1 MHRLYFRKAPCA
13 PFFSQLPMKK
23 FLLFSALFA
32 ALTAC
37 QEASAPIV
45 PAQNA
50 AALATP
56 YVHNGD
62 TSIFH
67 VKDYSIEEGAVLSG
81 LPAGV
86 HSYMTSEGVYKI
98 FGRPTSTLGTMR
110 ISTRKQ
116 TFEVP
121 FIKGQKRGV
130 QFRVAAFKGQ
140 DVKVKGEFNA
150 WNSEASF
157 LKWDGEAWVRN
168 LVLAPGEYAY
178 KLVVNGQEVMDPTND
193 IQQANGMGGFN
204 NLLSVPYESQ
214 AEPRG
219 VRFVGG
225 GQSQLMFTP
234 MPEDQEVLVM
244 LNNRPLA
251 CKRSPLATIVELPE
265 EVQAMELS
273 WVRLYSARG
282 GKLAPDALVPL
293 RFGKVVE
300 DPAEL
305 GRENWH
311 TSIMYFAMIDRFYNG
326 NAANDKPVEDPSV
339 HPRANYQG
347 GDLAGFQQKIED
359 GYFDSLGVNTLWISP
374 LTQNPE
380 DAWGLWNEG
389 GPTSTF
395 SGYHGY
401 WPVSNIKP
409 DHRFAT
415 EDEVHSFLAAAH
427 ARENNVLLDYVAN
440 HVHELHPVYQQH
452 PEWATPKYT
461 EDGRLNTQLWDE
473 ERLTTWFDT
482 FMPTLEL
489 RNDTVADLMSDSAL
503 VWINQYAF
511 DGFRHDATKHI
522 PMNFTRLLTE
532 KIRANSG
539 KHIYQIGETYG
550 SDELIASYVGSGK
563 VDAQFNF
570 NLYDAA
576 FEAFTQE
583 GVSFDRLKKS
593 LQSSLTYYGYHH
605 LMGNISGNQDKPRFA
620 SVASGDIRPGED
632 AKLAGWTRDIPQANE
647 RGFRKMACMHAFNIA
662 VPGIPIFYYG
672 DEIAMHG
679 GNDPDN
685 RKMMRFNDHNEREK
699 ALWTKTGE
707 LIQLRRSSMALNYG
721 GTDIYQPEDNVLVI
735 ERQYANEFVR
745 FFFNNNAEAVTLD
758 KWGVTVP
765 ADDFT
770 YQTEIL
776 QRD

>member
-1 MHRLYFRKAPCA
+1 MLSY
-13 PFFSQLPMKK
+13 
-23 FLLFSALFA
+23 
-32 ALTAC
+32 
-37 QEASAPIV
+37 
-45 PAQNA
+45 NA

-67 VKDYSIEEGAVLSG
+67 IKDYTLEEGAVLSG
-81 LPAGV
+81 LPTGV
-86 HSYMTSEGVYKI
+86 YSYMNGEGVYKI
-98 FGRPTSTLGTMR
+98 FGRPENTLGTMR
-110 ISTRKQ
+110 ISSSES

-121 FIKGQKRGV
+121 FVKGQKRAV
-130 QFRVAAFKGQ
+130 QFRVAAFEGQ

-150 WNSEASF
+150 WNAEASF
-157 LKWDGEAWVRN
+157 LQWDGDAWVWN
-168 LVLAPGEYAY
+168 LVLAPGDYAY
-178 KLVVNGQEVMDPTND
+178 KLVVDGQEVMDPTNTLS
-193 IQQANGMGGFN
+193 QANGFGGYN
-204 NLLSVPYESQ
+204 NILSVKSESE

-225 GQSQLMFTP
+225 GQLKLMFTP
-234 MPEDQEVLVM
+234 IPEDQEVLVM
-244 LNNRPLA
+244 LNNMPLNST
-251 CKRSPLATIVELPE
+251 RSPLATVVELPE
-265 EVQAMELS
+265 EVEAMELA

-282 GKLAPDALVPL
+282 GKLAPDALIPL
-293 RFGKVVE
+293 KYGKAVE
-300 DPAEL
+300 DPKEL
-305 GRENWH
+305 DRSNWH
-311 TSIMYFAMIDRFYNG
+311 TSIMYFAMIDRFLNG
-326 NAANDKPVEDPSV
+326 DASNDQPVDDPAV

-347 GDLAGFQQKIED
+347 GDIAGLRAKVND
-359 GYFDSLGVNTLWISP
+359 GYFDSLGVNCLWISP

-380 DAWGLWNEG
+380 DAWGLWNQG
-389 GPTSTF
+389 GPVSTF

-415 EDEVHSFLAAAH
+415 DADVHAFLNDAH
-427 ARENNVLLDYVAN
+427 AKGNNVLLDYVAN
-440 HVHELHPVYQQH
+440 HVHELHPVYQKNPQ
-452 PEWATPKYT
+452 WATNKYT

-503 VWINQYAF
+503 VWITKYPF

-532 KIRANSG
+532 KIREVSD
-539 KHIYQIGETYG
+539 KHVYQIGETYG

-593 LQSSLTYYGYHH
+593 LESSLTYYGYHH

-620 SVASGDIRPGED
+620 SMASGHLSPSED
-632 AKLAGWTRDIPQANE
+632 SKLAGWTREIPEANE
-647 RGFRKMACMHAFNIA
+647 RGLRKMACMHAFNIA
-662 VPGIPIFYYG
+662 VPGIPIIYYG

-685 RKMMRFNDHNEREK
+685 RKMMRFEDHNDREK
-699 ALWTKTGE
+699 ALWEQTAE
-707 LIQLRRSSMALNYG
+707 LIHLRRNSMALNYG
-721 GTDIYQPEDNVLVI
+721 GTDIYQPEANVLVI
-735 ERQYANEFVR
+735 ERQFANEYVR
-745 FFFNNNAEAVTLD
+745 FFFNNNPKEVTLE
-758 KWGVTVP
+758 KWDITVP

-770 YQTEIL
+770 YQTQIL
-776 QRD
+776 ERE

>member
-1 MHRLYFRKAPCA
+1 
-13 PFFSQLPMKK
+13 MKK
-23 FLLFSALFA
+23 FLLIVTALA
-32 ALTAC
+32 AFTAC
-37 QEASAPIV
+37 KQEEEKAVLSY
-45 PAQNA
+45 NA

-67 VKDYSIEEGAVLSG
+67 IKDYTLDEGAVLSG

-86 HSYMTSEGVYKI
+86 YSYMTGEGVYKI
-98 FGRPTSTLGTMR
+98 FGRPENTLGTMR
-110 ISTRKQ
+110 ISSRES

-121 FIKGQKRGV
+121 FVKGQKRGV
-130 QFRVAAFKGQ
+130 QFRVAAFEGQ

-150 WNSEASF
+150 WNAEASF
-157 LKWDGEAWVRN
+157 LQWDGDAWVWN
-168 LVLAPGEYAY
+168 LVLAPGDYAY
-178 KLVVNGQEVMDPTND
+178 KLVVDGQEVMDPTNALS
-193 IQQANGMGGFN
+193 QANGFGGYN
-204 NLLSVPYESQ
+204 NILSVESESE

-225 GQSQLMFTP
+225 GQLKLMFTP
-234 MPEDQEVLVM
+234 MPEDQEVLAM
-244 LNNRPLA
+244 LNNTPLNHT
-251 CKRSPLATIVELPE
+251 RSPLATVVELPE
-265 EVQAMELS
+265 EVEAMELA

-282 GKLAPDALVPL
+282 GKLAPDALIPL
-293 RFGKVVE
+293 RYGKVVE
-300 DPAEL
+300 DPKEL
-305 GRENWH
+305 DRSNWH
-311 TSIMYFAMIDRFYNG
+311 TSIMYFAMIDRFQNG
-326 NAANDKPVEDPSV
+326 DASNDEPVDDPAV

-347 GDLAGFQQKIED
+347 GDIAGLRAKVND
-359 GYFDSLGVNTLWISP
+359 GYFDSLGVNCLWISP

-380 DAWGLWNEG
+380 DAWGLWNQG
-389 GPTSTF
+389 GPVSTF

-409 DHRFAT
+409 DHRFASE
-415 EDEVHSFLAAAH
+415 EDVHAFLNDAH
-427 ARENNVLLDYVAN
+427 AKGNNVLLDYVAN
-440 HVHELHPVYQQH
+440 HVHELHPVYQKNPQ
-452 PEWATPKYT
+452 WATNKYT
-461 EDGRLNTQLWDE
+461 DDGRLNTQLWDE

-503 VWINQYAF
+503 VWIMQYPF

-532 KIRANSG
+532 KIRKVSTG
-539 KHIYQIGETYG
+539 HVYQIGETYG

-593 LQSSLTYYGYHH
+593 LESSLTYYGYHH

-620 SVASGDIRPGED
+620 SMASGDLSPSED
-632 AKLAGWTRDIPQANE
+632 SKLAGWTREIPEANE

-662 VPGIPIFYYG
+662 VPGIPIIYYG

-685 RKMMRFNDHNEREK
+685 RKMMRFEDHNDREK
-699 ALWTKTGE
+699 ALWEKTAE
-707 LIQLRRSSMALNYG
+707 LVHLRRNSMALNYG
-721 GTDIYQPEDNVLVI
+721 GTDIYQPEANVLVI
-735 ERQYANEFVR
+735 ERQFANEYVR
-745 FFFNNNAEAVTLD
+745 FFFNNNPEEVTLE
-758 KWGVTVP
+758 KWGITVP
-765 ADDFT
+765 ADNFT

-776 QRD
+776 ERE

>member
-1 MHRLYFRKAPCA
+1 
-13 PFFSQLPMKK
+13 MKK
-23 FLLFSALFA
+23 FLLI
-32 ALTAC
+32 LTALAAFTAC
-37 QEASAPIV
+37 KQEEKATMVSF
-45 PAQNA
+45 NA

-67 VKDYSIEEGAVLSG
+67 IKDYTLEEGAVLSG

-86 HSYMTSEGVYKI
+86 YSYFTGDGVYKI
-98 FGRPTSTLGTMR
+98 FGRPENTLGTMR
-110 ISTRKQ
+110 ISSRKN

-121 FIKGQKRGV
+121 FVKGQKRGV
-130 QFRVAAFKGQ
+130 QFRVAAFEGQ

-150 WNSEASF
+150 WNAEASF
-157 LKWDGEAWVRN
+157 LQWDGDAWVWN
-168 LVLAPGEYAY
+168 LVLAPGDYAY
-178 KLVVNGQEVMDPTND
+178 KLVVDGQEVMDPTNVLS
-193 IQQANGMGGFN
+193 QANGFGGFN
-204 NLLSVPYESQ
+204 NILSVASESE

-225 GQSQLMFTP
+225 GKLKLMFTP
-234 MPEDQEVLVM
+234 MPENQEVLAM
-244 LNNRPLA
+244 LNNTPLTYT
-251 CKRSPLATIVELPE
+251 RSPLATIVELPE
-265 EVQAMELS
+265 EVESMELA

-282 GKLAPDALVPL
+282 GKLAPDALIPL
-293 RFGKVVE
+293 KYGKVVE
-300 DPAEL
+300 DPKEL
-305 GRENWH
+305 DRSNWH
-311 TSIMYFAMIDRFYNG
+311 TSIMYFAMIDRFHNG
-326 NAANDKPVEDPSV
+326 DASNDQPVDDPAV

-347 GDLAGFQQKIED
+347 GDIEGLRAKVND
-359 GYFDSLGVNTLWISP
+359 GYFDSLGVNCLWISP

-380 DAWGLWNEG
+380 DAWGLWNQG
-389 GPTSTF
+389 GPVSTF

-409 DHRFAT
+409 DHRFASE
-415 EDEVHSFLAAAH
+415 EDVHAFLNDAH
-427 ARENNVLLDYVAN
+427 AKGNNVLLDYVAN
-440 HVHELHPVYQQH
+440 HVHELHPVYQKNPQ
-452 PEWATPKYT
+452 WATNKYT

-503 VWINQYAF
+503 VWITEYPF

-532 KIRANSG
+532 KIRKVSD
-539 KHIYQIGETYG
+539 KHVYQIGETYG

-576 FEAFTQE
+576 FEAFTQK

-593 LQSSLTYYGYHH
+593 LESSLTYYGYHH

-620 SVASGDIRPGED
+620 SMASGHLSPGED
-632 AKLAGWTRDIPQANE
+632 SKLAGWTREIPEANE

-662 VPGIPIFYYG
+662 VPGIPIIYYG

-685 RKMMRFNDHNEREK
+685 RKMMRFEDHNNREK
-699 ALWTKTGE
+699 ALWEQTAA
-707 LIQLRRSSMALNYG
+707 LIHLRRNSMALNYG
-721 GTDIYQPEDNVLVI
+721 GTDIYQPEANVLVI
-735 ERQYANEFVR
+735 ERQFANEYVR
-745 FFFNNNAEAVTLD
+745 FFFNNNSEDITLE

-765 ADDFT
+765 ADNFT

-776 QRD
+776 ERE

>member
-1 MHRLYFRKAPCA
+1 MLSH
-13 PFFSQLPMKK
+13 
-23 FLLFSALFA
+23 
-32 ALTAC
+32 
-37 QEASAPIV
+37 
-45 PAQNA
+45 NA

-67 VKDYSIEEGAVLSG
+67 IKDYTLEEGAVLSG

-86 HSYMTSEGVYKI
+86 YSYMTSEGVYKI
-98 FGRPTSTLGTMR
+98 FGRPENTLGTMR
-110 ISTRKQ
+110 ISSRER

-121 FIKGQKRGV
+121 FVKGQKRGV
-130 QFRVAAFKGQ
+130 QFRVAAFEGR

-150 WNSEASF
+150 WNPEASF
-157 LKWDGEAWVRN
+157 LQWDGDAWVWN
-168 LVLAPGEYAY
+168 LVLAPGDYAY
-178 KLVVNGQEVMDPTND
+178 KLVVDGQEVMDPTNTLS
-193 IQQANGMGGFN
+193 QANGFGGYN
-204 NLLSVPYESQ
+204 NILSVESESE

-225 GQSQLMFTP
+225 GQLKLMFTP
-234 MPEDQEVLVM
+234 MPEDQEVLAM
-244 LNNRPLA
+244 LNNTPLNHS
-251 CKRSPLATIVELPE
+251 RSPLATVVELPK
-265 EVQAMELS
+265 EVEAMELA

-282 GKLAPDALVPL
+282 GKLAPDALIPL
-293 RFGKVVE
+293 KYGKVVE
-300 DPAEL
+300 DPKEL
-305 GRENWH
+305 DRSNWH
-311 TSIMYFAMIDRFYNG
+311 TSIMYFAMIDRFLNG
-326 NAANDKPVEDPSV
+326 DASNDAPVDDPAV

-347 GDLAGFQQKIED
+347 GDIAGLRSKVND
-359 GYFDSLGVNTLWISP
+359 GYFDSLGVNCLWISP

-380 DAWGLWNEG
+380 DAWGLWNQG
-389 GPTSTF
+389 GPVSTF

-409 DHRFAT
+409 DHRFASE
-415 EDEVHSFLAAAH
+415 EDVHAFLNDAH
-427 ARENNVLLDYVAN
+427 AKGNNVLLDYVAN
-440 HVHELHPVYQQH
+440 HVHELHPVYQKNPQ
-452 PEWATPKYT
+452 WATNKYT
-461 EDGRLNTQLWDE
+461 DDGRLNTQLWDE

-503 VWINQYAF
+503 VWITQYPF

-532 KIRANSG
+532 KIRKVSD
-539 KHIYQIGETYG
+539 KHVYQIGETYG

-593 LQSSLTYYGYHH
+593 LESSLTYYGYHH

-620 SVASGDIRPGED
+620 SMASGHLSPSED
-632 AKLAGWTRDIPQANE
+632 SKLAGWTREIPEANE

-662 VPGIPIFYYG
+662 VPGIPIIYYG

-685 RKMMRFNDHNEREK
+685 RKMMRFEDHNDREK
-699 ALWTKTGE
+699 ALWKQTAE
-707 LIQLRRSSMALNYG
+707 LIHLRRNSMALNYG
-721 GTDIYQPEDNVLVI
+721 GTDIYQPEANVLVI
-735 ERQYANEFVR
+735 ERQFANEFVR
-745 FFFNNNAEAVTLD
+745 FFFNNNPKEVTLE
-758 KWGVTVP
+758 KWGITVP
-765 ADDFT
+765 ADNFT

-776 QRD
+776 ERE

>member
-1 MHRLYFRKAPCA
+1 
-13 PFFSQLPMKK
+13 MKK
-23 FLLFSALFA
+23 FLLFVTALAVF
-32 ALTAC
+32 TAC
-37 QEASAPIV
+37 EQEEEKAVISY
-45 PAQNA
+45 NA

-67 VKDYSIEEGAVLSG
+67 IKDYTLEEGAVLSG
-81 LPAGV
+81 LPSGV
-86 HSYMTSEGVYKI
+86 YSYMTGEGVYKI
-98 FGRPTSTLGTMR
+98 FGRPENTLGTMR
-110 ISTRKQ
+110 ISSRES

-121 FIKGQKRGV
+121 FVKGQKRGV
-130 QFRVAAFKGQ
+130 QFRVAAFEGQ

-150 WNSEASF
+150 WNTEASF
-157 LKWDGEAWVRN
+157 LQWDGDAWVWN
-168 LVLAPGEYAY
+168 LVLAPGDYAY
-178 KLVVNGQEVMDPTND
+178 KLVVDGQEVMDPTNTLS
-193 IQQANGMGGFN
+193 QANGFGGYN
-204 NLLSVPYESQ
+204 NILSVESESE

-225 GQSQLMFTP
+225 GQLKLMFTP
-234 MPEDQEVLVM
+234 MPEDQEVLIM
-244 LNNRPLA
+244 LNNTPLNST
-251 CKRSPLATIVELPE
+251 RSPLATVVELPE
-265 EVQAMELS
+265 EVEAMELA

-282 GKLAPDALVPL
+282 GKLAPDALIPL
-293 RFGKVVE
+293 KYGKVVE
-300 DPAEL
+300 DPKEL
-305 GRENWH
+305 DRSNWH
-311 TSIMYFAMIDRFYNG
+311 TSIMYFAMIDRFLNG
-326 NAANDKPVEDPSV
+326 DASNDQPVDDPAV

-347 GDLAGFQQKIED
+347 GDIAGLRAKVND
-359 GYFDSLGVNTLWISP
+359 GYFDSLGVNCLWISP

-380 DAWGLWNEG
+380 DAWGLWNQG
-389 GPTSTF
+389 GPVSTF

-415 EDEVHSFLAAAH
+415 DADVHAFLNDAH
-427 ARENNVLLDYVAN
+427 AKGNNVLLDYVAN
-440 HVHELHPVYQQH
+440 HVHELHPVYQKNPQ
-452 PEWATPKYT
+452 WATNKYT
-461 EDGRLNTQLWDE
+461 DDGRLNTQLWDE

-503 VWINQYAF
+503 VWITQYPF

-532 KIRANSG
+532 KIRKVSD
-539 KHIYQIGETYG
+539 KHVYQIGETYG

-593 LQSSLTYYGYHH
+593 LESSLTYYGYHH

-620 SVASGDIRPGED
+620 SMASGHLSPSED
-632 AKLAGWTRDIPQANE
+632 SKLAGWTREIPEANE

-662 VPGIPIFYYG
+662 VPGIPIIYYG

-685 RKMMRFNDHNEREK
+685 RKMMRFEDHNDREK
-699 ALWTKTGE
+699 ALWEQTAE
-707 LIQLRRSSMALNYG
+707 LIHLRRNSMALNYG
-721 GTDIYQPEDNVLVI
+721 GTDIYQPEANVLVI
-735 ERQYANEFVR
+735 ERQFANEYVR
-745 FFFNNNAEAVTLD
+745 FFFNNNPKEVTLE
-758 KWGVTVP
+758 KWGITVP

-770 YQTEIL
+770 YHIQIL
-776 QRD
+776 ERE